1 MHSCFLLLDSFPLCQ
16 YTVLPVDL
24 ESVSR
29 HCHGVLSALITQVQV
44 AAGHITSTAN
54 QATLI
59 SSVFIKQDS
68 AVEPHPDM
76 QVL

>member
-1 MHSCFLLLDSFPLCQ
+1 MQSCSLLLDSFPLCQ

-24 ESVSR
+24 DSVSQ
-29 HCHGVLSALITQVQV
+29 HCHGVLSALITKVQV
-44 AAGHITSTAN
+44 AAGHIMSTAN
-54 QATLI
+54 QAIL
-59 SSVFIKQDS
+59 SDSVFIKQDS